1 MKKHILYSFR
11 RCPYAIRAR
20 WALRESLVK
29 VELREVDLKNKPVDL
44 IKNSQNKTVPLL
56 ILKNGEIIEESLDII
71 LWTLS
76 NSKKSDLKKYFP
88 NNLKEEILNIIR
100 ENDQEFKFHLDRFK
114 YASRF
119 DEKDKDYHFYEAQNI
134 IKKWNFLL
142 KDTRKRNSWLIGENE
157 TIADWC
163 IWPFVRQ
170 FKIACDSQ
178 NLLNYFE
185 EPIESWFNYFSR
197 HENFKFVMY
206 KYCVWESSSFVQ
218 TFPKNLDF

>member
-29 VELREVDLKNKPVDL
+29 VELREVDLKNKPFDL

-76 NSKKSDLKKYFP
+76 NSKKSDLKKFFP

-142 KDTRKRNSWLIGENE
+142 KDNPKKNFWLVGENE

-170 FKIACDSQ
+170 FKIACEHQKIDNHFDDSMIRW
-178 NLLNYFE
+178 LNYFE
-185 EPIESWFNYFSR
+185 TNNIY
-197 HENFKFVMY
+197 KDVM
-206 KYCVWESSSFVQ
+206 
-218 TFPKNLDF
+218 NLSLIHI

>member
-1 MKKHILYSFR
+1 MNKHILYSFR

-44 IKNSQNKTVPLL
+44 IKNSKNKTVPLL

-134 IKKWNFLL
+134 IKNWNLLL
-142 KDTRKRNSWLIGENE
+142 KDKPKKNFWLVGENE

-170 FKIACDSQ
+170 FKIACEHQKIDNHFDDSMIRW
-178 NLLNYFE
+178 LNYFE
-185 EPIESWFNYFSR
+185 TNNIYKDVMNKYEIWNQSSKVSYFPL
-197 HENFKFVMY
+197 NI
-206 KYCVWESSSFVQ
+206 
-218 TFPKNLDF
+218 

>member
-1 MKKHILYSFR
+1 MNKHILYSFR

-56 ILKNGEIIEESLDII
+56 ILNNGEIIEESLDII

-88 NNLKEEILNIIR
+88 NNLKEENLNIIR

-119 DEKDKDYHFYEAQNI
+119 DENDKDYHFYEAQNI
-134 IKKWNFLL
+134 IKNWNFLL
-142 KDTRKRNSWLIGENE
+142 KDNPKRNFWLVGENE

-170 FKIACDSQ
+170 FKIACEHQKIDNHFDDSMIRW
-178 NLLNYFE
+178 LNYFE
-185 EPIESWFNYFSR
+185 TNNNY
-197 HENFKFVMY
+197 KDVMN
-206 KYCVWESSSFVQ
+206 KYEIWNQSSKVSY
-218 TFPKNLDF
+218 FPLNI

>member
-1 MKKHILYSFR
+1 MNKHILYSFR

-88 NNLKEEILNIIR
+88 NNLKEVILNIIR
-100 ENDQEFKFHLDRFK
+100 ENDKNSNFILIDLNMLQDLMKK
-114 YASRF
+114 T
-119 DEKDKDYHFYEAQNI
+119 KI
-134 IKKWNFLL
+134 IIFMKH
-142 KDTRKRNSWLIGENE
+142 
-157 TIADWC
+157 
-163 IWPFVRQ
+163 
-170 FKIACDSQ
+170 KI
-178 NLLNYFE
+178 
-185 EPIESWFNYFSR
+185 
-197 HENFKFVMY
+197 
-206 KYCVWESSSFVQ
+206 
-218 TFPKNLDF
+218 

>member
-134 IKKWNFLL
+134 IKNWNFLL
-142 KDTRKRNSWLIGENE
+142 KDNPKRNFWLVGENE

-170 FKIACDSQ
+170 FKIACEHQKIDNHFDDSMIRW
-178 NLLNYFE
+178 LNYFE
-185 EPIESWFNYFSR
+185 TNNNY
-197 HENFKFVMY
+197 KDVMN
-206 KYCVWESSSFVQ
+206 KYEIWNHSSKVSY
-218 TFPKNLDF
+218 FPLNI

>member
-134 IKKWNFLL
+134 IKNWNLLL
-142 KDTRKRNSWLIGENE
+142 KDNPKRNFWLVGENE

-170 FKIACDSQ
+170 FKIACEHQKIDNHFDDSMIRW
-178 NLLNYFE
+178 LNYFE
-185 EPIESWFNYFSR
+185 TNNNY
-197 HENFKFVMY
+197 KDVMN
-206 KYCVWESSSFVQ
+206 KYEIWNQSSKVSY
-218 TFPKNLDF
+218 FPLNI

>member
-134 IKKWNFLL
+134 IKNWNFLL
-142 KDTRKRNSWLIGENE
+142 KDNPKRNFWLVGENE

-170 FKIACDSQ
+170 FKIACEHQKID
-178 NLLNYFE
+178 NHFDDPMIRWLNYFE
-185 EPIESWFNYFSR
+185 TNNNY
-197 HENFKFVMY
+197 KDVMN
-206 KYCVWESSSFVQ
+206 KYEIWNQSSNISY
-218 TFPKNLDF
+218 FPLNI

>member
-1 MKKHILYSFR
+1 MNKHILYSFR

-134 IKKWNFLL
+134 IKNWNFLL
-142 KDTRKRNSWLIGENE
+142 KDNPKRNLWLVGENE

-170 FKIACDSQ
+170 FKIACEHQKIDNHFDDSMIRW
-178 NLLNYFE
+178 LNYFE
-185 EPIESWFNYFSR
+185 TNNNY
-197 HENFKFVMY
+197 KDVMN
-206 KYCVWESSSFVQ
+206 KYEIWNQSSKVSY
-218 TFPKNLDF
+218 FPLNI

>member
-44 IKNSQNKTVPLL
+44 IKNSRNKTVPLL

-119 DEKDKDYHFYEAQNI
+119 DEKDKDYHLYEAQNI
-134 IKKWNFLL
+134 IKNWNFLL
-142 KDTRKRNSWLIGENE
+142 KDNPKRNFWLVGENE

-170 FKIACDSQ
+170 FKIACEHQKIDNHFDDSMIRW
-178 NLLNYFE
+178 LNYFE
-185 EPIESWFNYFSR
+185 TNNNY
-197 HENFKFVMY
+197 KDVMN
-206 KYCVWESSSFVQ
+206 KYEIWNQSSKVSY
-218 TFPKNLDF
+218 FPLNI

>member
-1 MKKHILYSFR
+1 MNKHILYSFR

-119 DEKDKDYHFYEAQNI
+119 DEKDKDYHFYKAQNI
-134 IKKWNFLL
+134 IKNWNFLL
-142 KDTRKRNSWLIGENE
+142 KDNPKRNFWLVGENE

-170 FKIACDSQ
+170 FKIACEHQKIDNHFDDSMIRW
-178 NLLNYFE
+178 LNYFE
-185 EPIESWFNYFSR
+185 TNNNY
-197 HENFKFVMY
+197 KDVMN
-206 KYCVWESSSFVQ
+206 KYEIWNQSSKVSY
-218 TFPKNLDF
+218 FPLNI

>member
-76 NSKKSDLKKYFP
+76 NSKKSDLNKFFP
-88 NNLKEEILNIIR
+88 NNLKEEILNIIK

-134 IKKWNFLL
+134 IKNWNLLL
-142 KDTRKRNSWLIGENE
+142 KDKPKRNFWLVGENE

-170 FKIACDSQ
+170 FKIACEHQKIDNHFDDSIIRW
-178 NLLNYFE
+178 LNYFE
-185 EPIESWFNYFSR
+185 TNNNY
-197 HENFKFVMY
+197 KDVMN
-206 KYCVWESSSFVQ
+206 KYEIWNQSSKVSY
-218 TFPKNLDF
+218 FPLNI

>member
-1 MKKHILYSFR
+1 MNKHILYSFR

-44 IKNSQNKTVPLL
+44 IKNSKNKTVPLL

-76 NSKKSDLKKYFP
+76 NSKKSDKKKYFP

-134 IKKWNFLL
+134 IKNWNYLI
-142 KDTRKRNSWLIGENE
+142 KDNHKKNFWLVGENE

-170 FKIACDSQ
+170 FKIACEHQKIDNHFDDSMIRW
-178 NLLNYFE
+178 LNYFE
-185 EPIESWFNYFSR
+185 TNNNY
-197 HENFKFVMY
+197 KDVMN
-206 KYCVWESSSFVQ
+206 KYEIWNQSSKVSF
-218 TFPKNLDF
+218 FPLDI

>member
-1 MKKHILYSFR
+1 MNKHILYSFR

-29 VELREVDLKNKPVDL
+29 VEIREVDLKNKPVDL

-119 DEKDKDYHFYEAQNI
+119 DEKNKEYHFYSAQNI
-134 IKKWNFLL
+134 IKNWNFLL
-142 KDTRKRNSWLIGENE
+142 KDNPKRNFWLVGENE

-170 FKIACDSQ
+170 FKIACEHQKIDNHFDDSMIRW
-178 NLLNYFE
+178 LNYFE
-185 EPIESWFNYFSR
+185 TNNNY
-197 HENFKFVMY
+197 KDVMN
-206 KYCVWESSSFVQ
+206 KYEIWNQSSKVSY
-218 TFPKNLDF
+218 FPLNI

>member
-29 VELREVDLKNKPVDL
+29 VEIREVDLKNKPVDL

-56 ILKNGEIIEESLDII
+56 ILKDGEIIEESLDII

-134 IKKWNFLL
+134 IRKWNFLL
-142 KDTRKRNSWLIGENE
+142 KDNPKRNFWLVGENE

-170 FKIACDSQ
+170 FKIACEHQKIDNHFDDSMIRW
-178 NLLNYFE
+178 LNYFQTNNIYKDVMNKYE
-185 EPIESWFNYFSR
+185 IWNQSSKVSYFPL
-197 HENFKFVMY
+197 NI
-206 KYCVWESSSFVQ
+206 
-218 TFPKNLDF
+218 

>member
-1 MKKHILYSFR
+1 MNKHILYSFR

-134 IKKWNFLL
+134 IKNWNILL
-142 KDTRKRNSWLIGENE
+142 KDKPKKNFWLVGENE

-170 FKIACDSQ
+170 FKIACEHQKIDNHFDDSMIRW
-178 NLLNYFE
+178 LNYFE
-185 EPIESWFNYFSR
+185 TNNIYKDVMNKYEIWTQSSKVSYFPL
-197 HENFKFVMY
+197 NI
-206 KYCVWESSSFVQ
+206 
-218 TFPKNLDF
+218 

>member
-20 WALRESLVK
+20 WALRESLIK
-29 VELREVDLKNKPVDL
+29 VELREIDLKNKPVDL

-119 DEKDKDYHFYEAQNI
+119 DEKDKDYHFHEAQKI
-134 IKKWNFLL
+134 IKNWNLLL
-142 KDTRKRNSWLIGENE
+142 KDNPKKNFWLVGENE

-170 FKIACDSQ
+170 FKIACEHQKIDNHFDDSMISW
-178 NLLNYFE
+178 LNYFE
-185 EPIESWFNYFSR
+185 TN
-197 HENFKFVMY
+197 NFYKDVMN
-206 KYCVWESSSFVQ
+206 KYEIWNQSSKVSFY
-218 TFPKNLDF
+218 PLNI

>member
-134 IKKWNFLL
+134 IKNWNLLL
-142 KDTRKRNSWLIGENE
+142 KDKPKRNFWLVGENE

-170 FKIACDSQ
+170 FKIACEHQKIDNHFDDSMIRW
-178 NLLNYFE
+178 LNYFE
-185 EPIESWFNYFSR
+185 TNNNY
-197 HENFKFVMY
+197 KDVMN
-206 KYCVWESSSFVQ
+206 KYEIWNQSSKVSY
-218 TFPKNLDF
+218 FPLNI

>member
-1 MKKHILYSFR
+1 MNKHILYSFR

-20 WALRESLVK
+20 WALRESLIK

-76 NSKKSDLKKYFP
+76 NSKKSDLKKFFP

-119 DEKDKDYHFYEAQNI
+119 NEKDKDYHFYEAQNI
-134 IKKWNFLL
+134 IKNWNFLL
-142 KDTRKRNSWLIGENE
+142 KDNPKRNFWLVGENE

-170 FKIACDSQ
+170 FKIACEHQKIDNHFDDSMIRW
-178 NLLNYFE
+178 LNYFE
-185 EPIESWFNYFSR
+185 TNNNY
-197 HENFKFVMY
+197 KDVMN
-206 KYCVWESSSFVQ
+206 KYEIWNQSSKVSY
-218 TFPKNLDF
+218 FPLNI

>member
-119 DEKDKDYHFYEAQNI
+119 DEKDKDYHFYEAKNI
-134 IKKWNFLL
+134 IKNWNLLL
-142 KDTRKRNSWLIGENE
+142 KDKPKRNFWLVGENE

-170 FKIACDSQ
+170 FKIACEHQKIDNHFDDSMIRW
-178 NLLNYFE
+178 LNYFE
-185 EPIESWFNYFSR
+185 TNNIY
-197 HENFKFVMY
+197 KDVMN
-206 KYCVWESSSFVQ
+206 KYEIWNQSSKVSF
-218 TFPKNLDF
+218 FPLNI

>member
-29 VELREVDLKNKPVDL
+29 VELREVDLKNKPFDL
-44 IKNSQNKTVPLL
+44 IKNSKNKTVPLL

-134 IKKWNFLL
+134 IKNWNFLL
-142 KDTRKRNSWLIGENE
+142 KDNIKRNSWLVGENE

-170 FKIACDSQ
+170 FKIACEHQKIDNHFSDSMIRW
-178 NLLNYFE
+178 LNYFE
-185 EPIESWFNYFSR
+185 TNNNY
-197 HENFKFVMY
+197 KDVMN
-206 KYCVWESSSFVQ
+206 KYEIWNQSSKVSY
-218 TFPKNLDF
+218 FPLNI

>member
-1 MKKHILYSFR
+1 MNKHILYSFR

-20 WALRESLVK
+20 WALRESLIK

-134 IKKWNFLL
+134 IKNWNFLL
-142 KDTRKRNSWLIGENE
+142 KDNPKRNFWLVGENE

-170 FKIACDSQ
+170 FKIACEHQKIDNHFDDSMIRW
-178 NLLNYFE
+178 LNYFE
-185 EPIESWFNYFSR
+185 TNNNY
-197 HENFKFVMY
+197 KDVMN
-206 KYCVWESSSFVQ
+206 KYEIWNQSSKVSY
-218 TFPKNLDF
+218 FPLNI

>member
-134 IKKWNFLL
+134 IKKWNFLF
-142 KDTRKRNSWLIGENE
+142 KDNPKRNFWLVGENE

-170 FKIACDSQ
+170 FKIACEHQKIDNHFDDSMIRW
-178 NLLNYFE
+178 LNYYE
-185 EPIESWFNYFSR
+185 TNNNY
-197 HENFKFVMY
+197 KDVMN
-206 KYCVWESSSFVQ
+206 KYAIWDQSSNISY
-218 TFPKNLDF
+218 FPLNI

>member
-20 WALRESLVK
+20 WALRESLIR

-44 IKNSQNKTVPLL
+44 IKNSHNKTVPLL
-56 ILKNGEIIEESLDII
+56 ILKNGEFIEESLDII

-76 NSKKSDLKKYFP
+76 NSKKSDLKKFFP

-134 IKKWNFLL
+134 IKNWNLLL
-142 KDTRKRNSWLIGENE
+142 KDKPKKNFWLVGENE

-170 FKIACDSQ
+170 FKIACEHQKIDNHFDDSMIRW
-178 NLLNYFE
+178 LNYFE
-185 EPIESWFNYFSR
+185 TNNNY
-197 HENFKFVMY
+197 KDVMN
-206 KYCVWESSSFVQ
+206 KYEIWDQSSKVSY
-218 TFPKNLDF
+218 FPLNI

>member
-76 NSKKSDLKKYFP
+76 NSKKSDLKKFFP
-88 NNLKEEILNIIR
+88 NNLKEEIFNIIR

-119 DEKDKDYHFYEAQNI
+119 DEKDKDYHSYEAQNI

-142 KDTRKRNSWLIGENE
+142 KNNPKRNFWLIGENE

-170 FKIACDSQ
+170 FKIACEHQKIDNHFDDSMIRW
-178 NLLNYFE
+178 LNYFE
-185 EPIESWFNYFSR
+185 TNNNY
-197 HENFKFVMY
+197 KDVMN
-206 KYCVWESSSFVQ
+206 KYEIWNQSSKVSY
-218 TFPKNLDF
+218 FPLNI

>member
-29 VELREVDLKNKPVDL
+29 VEIREVDLKNKPVDL
-44 IKNSQNKTVPLL
+44 IKNSKNKTVPLL

-76 NSKKSDLKKYFP
+76 NSKKSDLKKFFP

-134 IKKWNFLL
+134 IRKWNFLL
-142 KDTRKRNSWLIGENE
+142 KDNPKRNFWLVGENE

-170 FKIACDSQ
+170 FKIACEHQKIDNQFDDSMIRW
-178 NLLNYFE
+178 LNYFE
-185 EPIESWFNYFSR
+185 TNNNY
-197 HENFKFVMY
+197 KDVMN
-206 KYCVWESSSFVQ
+206 KYEIWNQSSKVSY
-218 TFPKNLDF
+218 FPLNI

>member
-1 MKKHILYSFR
+1 MNKHILYSFR

-119 DEKDKDYHFYEAQNI
+119 NEKDKDYHFYEAQKI

-142 KDTRKRNSWLIGENE
+142 KDNPKRNFWLVGENE

-170 FKIACDSQ
+170 FKIACEHQKIDNHFDDSMIRW
-178 NLLNYFE
+178 LNYFE
-185 EPIESWFNYFSR
+185 TNNNY
-197 HENFKFVMY
+197 KDVMN
-206 KYCVWESSSFVQ
+206 KYEIWNQSSKVSY
-218 TFPKNLDF
+218 FPLNI

>member
-29 VELREVDLKNKPVDL
+29 VELREVDLKNKPFDL
-44 IKNSQNKTVPLL
+44 IKNSKNKTVPLL

-76 NSKKSDLKKYFP
+76 NSKISDLKKFFP

-134 IKKWNFLL
+134 IKNWNSLL
-142 KDTRKRNSWLIGENE
+142 KDKPKRNFWLVGENE

-170 FKIACDSQ
+170 FKIACEHQKID
-178 NLLNYFE
+178 NHFDDPMIRWLNYFE
-185 EPIESWFNYFSR
+185 KNNNY
-197 HENFKFVMY
+197 KDVMN
-206 KYCVWESSSFVQ
+206 KYEIWNQSSKVSY
-218 TFPKNLDF
+218 FPLNI

>member
-1 MKKHILYSFR
+1 MNKHILYSFR

-134 IKKWNFLL
+134 IRKWNFLL
-142 KDTRKRNSWLIGENE
+142 KDNPKRNFWLVGENE

-170 FKIACDSQ
+170 FKIACEHQKIDNHFDDSMIRW
-178 NLLNYFE
+178 LNYFE
-185 EPIESWFNYFSR
+185 TNNNY
-197 HENFKFVMY
+197 KDVMN
-206 KYCVWESSSFVQ
+206 KYEIWNQSSKVSY
-218 TFPKNLDF
+218 FPLNI

>member
-71 LWTLS
+71 LWALS

-134 IKKWNFLL
+134 IKNWNLLL
-142 KDTRKRNSWLIGENE
+142 KDKPKKNFWLVGENE

-170 FKIACDSQ
+170 FKIACEHQKIDNHFDDSMIRW
-178 NLLNYFE
+178 LNYFE
-185 EPIESWFNYFSR
+185 TNNNY
-197 HENFKFVMY
+197 KDVMN
-206 KYCVWESSSFVQ
+206 KYEIWNQSSKVSY
-218 TFPKNLDF
+218 FPLNI

>member
-142 KDTRKRNSWLIGENE
+142 KDTPKRNCWLVGENE

-170 FKIACDSQ
+170 FKIACEHQKIDNHFDDSMIRW
-178 NLLNYFE
+178 LNYFE
-185 EPIESWFNYFSR
+185 TNNNY
-197 HENFKFVMY
+197 KDVMN
-206 KYCVWESSSFVQ
+206 KYEIWNQSSKV
-218 TFPKNLDF
+218 TYFPLNI

>member
-1 MKKHILYSFR
+1 MKNHILYSFR

-76 NSKKSDLKKYFP
+76 NSKKSNLKKYFP
-88 NNLKEEILNIIR
+88 NKLKEEILNIIR

-119 DEKDKDYHFYEAQNI
+119 DEKDKDDHFYEAQNI
-134 IKKWNFLL
+134 IKNWNFLL
-142 KDTRKRNSWLIGENE
+142 KDNPKRNFWLVGENE

-170 FKIACDSQ
+170 FKIACEHQKIDNHFDDSMIRW
-178 NLLNYFE
+178 LNYFE
-185 EPIESWFNYFSR
+185 TNNNY
-197 HENFKFVMY
+197 KDVMN
-206 KYCVWESSSFVQ
+206 KYEIWNQSSKVSY
-218 TFPKNLDF
+218 FPLNI

>member
-1 MKKHILYSFR
+1 MNKHILYSFR

-56 ILKNGEIIEESLDII
+56 ILKDGEIIEESLDII

-134 IKKWNFLL
+134 IKNWNFLL
-142 KDTRKRNSWLIGENE
+142 KDNPKRNFWLVGENE

-170 FKIACDSQ
+170 FKIACEHQKIDNHFDDSMIMW
-178 NLLNYFE
+178 LNYFE
-185 EPIESWFNYFSR
+185 TNNNY
-197 HENFKFVMY
+197 KDVMN
-206 KYCVWESSSFVQ
+206 KYEIWNQSSKVSY
-218 TFPKNLDF
+218 FPLNI